1 MIEQYDN
8 LKGYFCI
15 QCIKDNKVVDQYE
28 DHNFIMVPA
37 RRSMAELFVGAKK
50 DRITALK
57 LGYAGFFNDQ
67 YNPITEATG
76 FSRERTCLY
85 TESLVTKTKGS
96 SITIRPGELVKI
108 GNDNITIYQ
117 FKGSSKKTVTL
128 SDSVLQ
134 SQFNVFPYPII
145 DPVVI
150 NAKRYTDVNFTG
162 TTNYAQDPTKGGI
175 YITFEGGNNT
185 TVQYTFEVPSSE
197 GNTQQGNYSLINEA
211 CIYINGRIF
220 CMKCFPSKLKDDST
234 TLKIIWKIIF

>member
-1 MIEQYDN
+1 MIEVFDS

-15 QCIKDNKVVDQYE
+15 QRIKDGKVIDQYE
-28 DHNFIMVPA
+28 DHNYIMVPA

-50 DRITALK
+50 NRITSLR
-57 LGYAGFFNDQ
+57 LGYAGFLNDQ
-67 YNPITEATG
+67 YNPITESNG
-76 FSRERTCLY
+76 FSRERECLY
-85 TESLVTKTKGS
+85 TDYETKLIGDQ
-96 SITIRPGELVKI
+96 ITIKPCEIIKVSNTLYR
-108 GNDNITIYQ
+108 
-117 FKGSSKKTVTL
+117 FKGSTQNTLKLTTSNLNSKFKTFETPLV
-128 SDSVLQ
+128 
-134 SQFNVFPYPII
+134 

-150 NAKRYTDVNFTG
+150 VAKRYTDSVFNG

-175 YITFEGGNNT
+175 YITYENDT

-197 GNTQQGNYSLINEA
+197 GNEQYGSYSLINEA